1 MMNRWVMY
9 LLFLCLCPIPIQ
21 GQDTAEE
28 AIARLRSLRMARNAK
43 DGYVNKAGIQGFPTT
58 WFLNREGQIAF
69 LKLGWTKELEEE
81 FGWRIEALRGVEVK

>member
-1 MMNRWVMY
+1 MIAIPSRYRRGWRKKGYTFSV
-9 LLFLCLCPIPIQ
+9 LL
-21 GQDTAEE
+21 D
-28 AIARLRSLRMARNAK
+28 

-81 FGWRIEALRGVEVK
+81 FGWRIEALRGIEVK

>member
-1 MMNRWVMY
+1 MMNRWVLY

-28 AIARLRSLRMARNAK
+28 M
-43 DGYVNKAGIQGFPTT
+43 
-58 WFLNREGQIAF
+58 IAF
-69 LKLGWTKELEEE
+69 LKRGWTKELEEE